1 MSTLPASPSII
12 GTPSTG
18 TDTSRL
24 KTEKNLQAAGERFEA
39 IFTGMM
45 LKAMRSTH
53 LGEGLFESK
62 ASETFRDMQDQK
74 TAEAMASH
82 APLGIGKAM
91 TEFLARSHGDI
102 ATAAAPAAP
111 QADINHVQISSPS

>member
-1 MSTLPASPSII
+1 MSALPANPAII

-91 TEFLARSHGDI
+91 TEFLARSQGDM
-102 ATAAAPAAP
+102 APTASPVPAAA
-111 QADINHVQISSPS
+111 QANINQIRAL

>member
-1 MSTLPASPSII
+1 MSALPTNPAII

-18 TDTSRL
+18 ADTSRL
-24 KTEKNLQAAGERFEA
+24 KNAKNLAAAGQQFEA

-74 TAEAMASH
+74 TAEAMATH

-91 TEFLARSHGDI
+91 TEFLSRSQTDL
-102 ATAAAPAAP
+102 APETAPATP
-111 QADINHVQISSPS
+111 QADINQDRAS